1 MSWEFYTAICVLG
14 LSISIVLQRVLI
26 HKYKVDPFGYAV
38 VFQALVGLLLM
49 VPALTYGFKLPGI
62 EIVWL
67 PAIIAIISYGIGHVV
82 YAKTLQRV
90 EASAFS
96 MLFATHAV
104 WVMILG
110 IILFQET
117 LTVLQVIG
125 TILIFLSIL
134 VITRNF
140 RSIFR
145 DKGTLYGLL
154 TGLLFGIAIT
164 AWSYVGRYTDTLS
177 WAAISFIIPA
187 FFVLL
192 IRPKTIHSIRPL
204 LTSHILSRLI
214 VLGIFYGIG
223 AFTMLLAYKYGD
235 FAVVSPLRQAGVVV
249 TVLLALS
256 FLPTERNNITKK
268 ILAAIICTVGVVL
281 IVA

>member
-26 HKYKVDPFGYAV
+26 HNYKVDPYGYAV

-49 VPALTYGFKLPGI
+49 IPALAYGFKLPGI
-62 EIVWL
+62 ETVLL
-67 PAIIAIISYGIGHVV
+67 PAAIAIVSYGMGHVV
-82 YAKTLQRV
+82 YAKTLQQV

-110 IILFQET
+110 IILLQET
-117 LTVLQVIG
+117 ITVVQIIG

-140 RSIFR
+140 RSILH

-177 WAAISFIIPA
+177 WAAISFILPA
-187 FFVLL
+187 IFILL
-192 IRPKTIHSIRPL
+192 IRPKTIHSIQPL
-204 LTSHILSRLI
+204 LKSRIISRLI

-235 FAVVSPLRQAGVVV
+235 LAIVSPLRQAGVVV

-256 FLPTERNNITKK
+256 FLPAERTNIAKK
-268 ILAAIICTVGVVL
+268 ILAATICTVGVVL
-281 IVA
+281 IVV